1 MKAEE
6 AKIWEESRRA
16 GRRQFVF
23 KKGVAAW
30 GIPMFLMT
38 CFMYPP
44 KSILGSTAMVNQP
57 ILAIDYK
64 RPISFCTGETSRI
77 LSADITDVEPL
88 GLNVKVEANGY
99 KVTFNPVLLN
109 R

>member
-44 KSILGSTAMVNQP
+44 KSILGSIAMVSWWLFVSFIYGAATWHFQEKAYTKFIGMRESDLPAQGGAHSNVRSMP
-57 ILAIDYK
+57 I
-64 RPISFCTGETSRI
+64 
-77 LSADITDVEPL
+77 
-88 GLNVKVEANGY
+88 VKND
-99 KVTFNPVLLN
+99 
-109 R
+109 